1 MRLKLSFLVLLP
13 FIGPLLAGTA
23 LASDIQPVGT
33 QKISVV
39 SPTRDRAL
47 AVTVWYPSKGDGQTA
62 SAGENPIFES
72 STASRNATIE
82 VGRFPLVLLSHGS
95 GSRADGMGWIAIEL
109 AKAGFIVAGPNHPGT
124 TSGDSTPEATP
135 KIWERTQDISEV
147 ITALSADPRF
157 KTSVDKTRIGVL
169 GFSLGGSTAIEL
181 AGARADLDAYTHYC
195 QTNADMM
202 DCRWFRGGRGFAGG
216 EEVAVE
222 PLNLDSVDRSR
233 FEQSNRD
240 TRISGAVLVDPGLVE
255 ALRPDS
261 IGAIDIPLAF
271 INLGSAGEIPAAV
284 LSDALAKKAP
294 KATYA
299 QVNGANHFSFLP
311 VCKPGAAEFLKSVG
325 EPDPIC
331 DENTGRS
338 RADIHRELTGLIV
351 SAFERS
357 LKPGL

>member
-1 MRLKLSFLVLLP
+1 MRLKLPFLVLLP
-13 FIGPLLAGTA
+13 FIGPFLADAAFAGDV
-23 LASDIQPVGT
+23 LPVGI

-47 AVTVWYPSKGDGQTA
+47 AVTVWYPSKGDGRTG
-62 SAGENPIFES
+62 SAGENPIFEN

-82 VGRFPLVLLSHGS
+82 AGRFPIVLVSHGS

-135 KIWERTQDISEV
+135 KIWERTQDISDV

-157 KTSVDKTRIGVL
+157 KASVDKTRIGVL

-181 AGARADLDAYTHYC
+181 AGARADLDAYKHYC
-195 QTNADMM
+195 ETNSDMM

-222 PLNLDSVDRSR
+222 PLNLDSVDRNR

-240 TRISGAVLVDPGLVE
+240 ARISGAVLVDPGLVE
-255 ALRPDS
+255 AFKPDS

-284 LSDALAKKAP
+284 LSEALAKKAS

-299 QVNGANHFSFLP
+299 QVDKADHFSFLP
-311 VCKPGAAEFLKSVG
+311 VCKPGAEEFLKKVG

-331 DENTGRS
+331 SDTSRPRS
-338 RADIHRELTGLIV
+338 DIHRELAGLIIT
-351 SAFERS
+351 AFKKM
-357 LKPGL
+357 LNAGD